1 VYLRLGAQVSVVGIF
16 RPNYSGMDASLSK
29 KLTKV
34 LKKQGEILCFTQS
47 EIGRKKW

>member
-29 KLTKV
+29 KLT
-34 LKKQGEILCFTQS
+34 QS
-47 EIGRKKW
+47 IEKTK